1 MLPPI
6 QPGDPAPRFIGR
18 TSGNPRYV
26 FDSAAGRYVVLL
38 FLGAGSQPDG
48 LAALASAMGD
58 RHRAMFDDTQRCLY
72 AVSVDPGDQSS
83 GRLRDQL
90 PGLRILWDFELEASR
105 LYRVVQNAAGA
116 GEPVAYD
123 RCWYVLDPM
132 LRVLLHAPMR
142 ETERVLDFVAGL
154 PPPERHGGEPP
165 PAPVLVLPRL
175 LEPELCRAL
184 IDRYV
189 AEGGTE
195 SGFMQEEGG
204 RTVGRLDARH
214 KRRRDLI
221 LDDEPTKAAIRSRLH
236 ARLVPELVRS
246 FQFHATYIERYI
258 VACYDA
264 AEGGH
269 FAAHRDNTTKGTA
282 HRRFAVSINLN
293 DNFAGGNLR
302 FPEFGSREYRPP
314 VGGAVV
320 FSCSL
325 LHEATPVTSG
335 VRYATLPFLYDHAA
349 AKVREANL
357 GFLGDLSAASG
368 A

>member
-1 MLPPI
+1 MIPLT
-6 QPGDPAPRFIGR
+6 PGDPAPRFIGR
-18 TSGNPRYV
+18 TSGNSRYV

-38 FLGAGSQPDG
+38 FLGSGGRDDG
-48 LAALASAMGD
+48 QAALQAAMGT
-58 RHRAMFDDTQRCLY
+58 RHRAMFDDVQRCLFVIS
-72 AVSVDPGDQSS
+72 ADPADQANS
-83 GRLRDQL
+83 RLRDVL
-90 PGLRILWDFELEASR
+90 PGLRILWDFDVQASR
-105 LYRVVQNAAGA
+105 LYRAVGTAAA
-116 GEPVAYD
+116 PGEPMAYD

-142 ETERVLDFVAGL
+142 DSERVLDFVASL
-154 PPPERHGGEPP
+154 PPPEAHGGAPP
-165 PAPVLVLPRL
+165 PAPVLMLPRI

-184 IDRYV
+184 IERYE

-221 LDDEPTKAAIRSRLH
+221 IDDEPTKAAIRTRLNT
-236 ARLVPELVRS
+236 RLVPELVRS
-246 FQFHATYIERYI
+246 FQFQATYIERYI

-293 DNFAGGNLR
+293 HEFEGGNLR
-302 FPEFGSREYRPP
+302 FPEFGTREYRPA

-335 VRYATLPFLYDHAA
+335 VRYATLPFLYDAA
-349 AKVREANL
+349 AARIREANL